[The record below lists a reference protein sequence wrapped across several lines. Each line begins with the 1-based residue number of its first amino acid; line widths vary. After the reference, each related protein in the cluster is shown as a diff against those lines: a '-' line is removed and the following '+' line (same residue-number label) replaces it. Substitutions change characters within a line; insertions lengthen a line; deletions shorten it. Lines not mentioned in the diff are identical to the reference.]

1 MGDLLDA
8 LRRDASSAQ
17 DVCQKRPDVGRTL
30 RAAKGDD
37 ENRVEHPAQ
46 AGLHVSGSPIIAC
59 YPRALG
65 TRIDRAI
72 VWAISL
78 VIFAGSFLIRFLELQ
93 FHNDHF
99 EFISLAADIVHGAVP
114 GVDFF
119 DPTRPLQYYLSAAGL
134 WLFGH
139 QLLAEALLSV
149 TLISIGTALVFV
161 AGYRLSHS
169 LLLGVI
175 AAVFVGAMLP
185 RLYSYPKVIIPAVSL
200 LAYWRF
206 VDAPAW
212 PRLAAVCVATA
223 VSFYFRFDHGVW
235 VGGALLAA
243 IAVQF
248 APRWRPLSTYALVF
262 AGGVTVLCAPFVMF
276 LMAKGSGVSSGPGTG
291 RLTHL
296 LRGDDVVSLGLPEVP
311 DERPLVYFRPAGPL
325 ATVGWASGI
334 TVDQRTALEQRYA
347 LKFAHV
353 IDGGEARR
361 YVLTDRSP
369 DRLKRLLADPAV
381 AGVTNVDG
389 EGRVV
394 REPAWSVLRRWLHLP
409 VMESPLIR
417 RDNAAVW
424 LYDALFLTP
433 FAAAALLVVRAVRRA
448 IHAGEAPKVVAAIAL
463 SLLFNVFLIRGNLDS
478 RLPDVIV
485 PAAILWAWM
494 LRGPWFGVIRR
505 SGVAPLTRAAAAA
518 VVMVSIWMAVDVY
531 AGSMNQLTATDLFST
546 PSNAARRLRGTI
558 VELRRDPIEQFA
570 PAGSTGLRALTRYV
584 NRCTAPT
591 DRLLVLGFQPE
602 VFFYADRR
610 IAGGNVVF
618 HANLGAAPAEQE
630 LIVERLRRQ
639 RVPVAILPVDQAEEI
654 ERVYPR
660 VKKYLDGRYR
670 VAKESGFREG
680 RPIRVLVDRNIEPP
694 HVDAELDLP
703 CFTGLPSRSS
713 RERSNRERRLA
724 VREGFEPSVGL

>member
-1 MGDLLDA
+1 M
-8 LRRDASSAQ
+8 
-17 DVCQKRPDVGRTL
+17 
-30 RAAKGDD
+30 
-37 ENRVEHPAQ
+37 
-46 AGLHVSGSPIIAC
+46 
-59 YPRALG
+59 
-65 TRIDRAI
+65 
-72 VWAISL
+72 
-78 VIFAGSFLIRFLELQ
+78 
-93 FHNDHF
+93 
-99 EFISLAADIVHGAVP
+99 
-114 GVDFF
+114 
-119 DPTRPLQYYLSAAGL
+119 
-134 WLFGH
+134 
-139 QLLAEALLSV
+139 LAEALLSV
-149 TLISIGTALVFV
+149 ILISIGTALVFV

-169 LLLGVI
+169 LMLGVL
-175 AAVFVGAMLP
+175 AAIFVGAALP

-206 VDAPAW
+206 VDAPTWA
-212 PRLAAVCVATA
+212 RLTAVCAATA

-235 VGGALLAA
+235 VGGALMAA

-248 APRWRPLSTYALVF
+248 APRWRQLSTYAVIYT
-262 AGGVTVLCAPFVMF
+262 GGVTLFCAPFVIF
-276 LMAKGSGVSSGPGTG
+276 LMVNGGGVSSGPGTG

-296 LRGDDVVSLGLPEVP
+296 LRGDDLVSLGLPEVP
-311 DERPLVYFRPAGPL
+311 DERPLFYFRPPGPL
-325 ATVGWASGI
+325 ATVGWVSGI
-334 TVDQRTALEQRYA
+334 TADQRTALEQRYA
-347 LKFAHV
+347 LRFAHV

-361 YVLTDRSP
+361 YVLTDRSTTT
-369 DRLKRLLADPAV
+369 LKQLLADPAV
-381 AGVTNVDG
+381 AGVTNVDSK
-389 EGRVV
+389 GRVL
-394 REPAWSVLRRWLHLP
+394 REPAWSVFRRWVRLP

-417 RDNAAVW
+417 RDNAAIL

-433 FAAAALLVVRAVRRA
+433 FAAALLLIIRAVPGNTRSGRVQGDRTA
-448 IHAGEAPKVVAAIAL
+448 SETPKVVAAIVL

-494 LRGPWFGVIRR
+494 LRGPWLGVLRR
-505 SGVAPLTRAAAAA
+505 SGVAPLPRAAVAAA
-518 VVMVSIWMAVDVY
+518 VMVSLWMAVDVY

-546 PSNAARRLRGTI
+546 PINAARRLKGT
-558 VELRRDPIEQFA
+558 VAELRRDPLEQFA

-584 NRCTAPT
+584 SRCTAPT

-660 VKKYLDGRYR
+660 VKEYLDGRYR
-670 VAKESGFREG
+670 VAKESGFGEG

-703 CFTGLPSRSS
+703 CFAGS
-713 RERSNRERRLA
+713 A
-724 VREGFEPSVGL
+724 

>member
-1 MGDLLDA
+1 M
-8 LRRDASSAQ
+8 
-17 DVCQKRPDVGRTL
+17 
-30 RAAKGDD
+30 
-37 ENRVEHPAQ
+37 
-46 AGLHVSGSPIIAC
+46 
-59 YPRALG
+59 
-65 TRIDRAI
+65 
-72 VWAISL
+72 
-78 VIFAGSFLIRFLELQ
+78 
-93 FHNDHF
+93 
-99 EFISLAADIVHGAVP
+99 
-114 GVDFF
+114 
-119 DPTRPLQYYLSAAGL
+119 
-134 WLFGH
+134 
-139 QLLAEALLSV
+139 
-149 TLISIGTALVFV
+149 FV

-169 LLLGVI
+169 LLLGVL
-175 AAVFVGAMLP
+175 AAVFAGAMLP
-185 RLYSYPKVIIPAVSL
+185 RLYSYPKVIIPAVAL

-206 VDAPAW
+206 VDAPTW

-223 VSFYFRFDHGVW
+223 VSFFFRFDHGAW

-248 APRWRPLSTYALVF
+248 APRWRLLSTYALVF
-262 AGGVTVLCAPFVMF
+262 AGGVTVLCAPFVIF
-276 LMAKGSGVSSGPGTG
+276 LMANGSGVSSGPGTG

-334 TVDQRTALEQRYA
+334 TVDQRRALERRYA
-347 LKFAHV
+347 LRFAHL

-369 DRLKRLLADPAV
+369 AMLKRLLADPAV

-389 EGRVV
+389 EGRVL
-394 REPAWSVLRRWLHLP
+394 REPAWSVVRRWLRLP
-409 VMESPLIR
+409 VMESPVIR
-417 RDNAAVW
+417 RDNAAIW

-433 FAAAALLVVRAVRRA
+433 FAAALLLAGRAWRRAVNP
-448 IHAGEAPKVVAAIAL
+448 GEVPKVVAAIVL

-494 LRGPWFGVIRR
+494 LRGPWLGVIRR
-505 SGVAPLTRAAAAA
+505 TGVAPLARAAAAS
-518 VVMVSIWMAVDVY
+518 VVMISIWMAVDVY
-531 AGSMNQLTATDLFST
+531 AGSMNQLTATDLFSR
-546 PSNAARRLRGTI
+546 PINAARRLKGTL
-558 VELRRDPIEQFA
+558 VELRREPLEQFA

-630 LIVERLRRQ
+630 LIIGRLRRQ

-654 ERVYPR
+654 DRVYPR
-660 VKKYLDGRYR
+660 VKAYLDGRYELAR
-670 VAKESGFREG
+670 ESGFGEG
-680 RPIRVLVDRNIEPP
+680 RSIRVLVDRNIKAS
-694 HVDAELDLP
+694 HLDTELELP
-703 CFTGLPSRSS
+703 CFFDSR
-713 RERSNRERRLA
+713 A
-724 VREGFEPSVGL
+724 VY

>member
-1 MGDLLDA
+1 VDS
-8 LRRDASSAQ
+8 RR
-17 DVCQKRPDVGRTL
+17 G
-30 RAAKGDD
+30 
-37 ENRVEHPAQ
+37 H
-46 AGLHVSGSPIIAC
+46 AC
-59 YPRALG
+59 YPRALD
-65 TRIDRAI
+65 TKSARAF
-72 VWAISL
+72 VWVISL

-99 EFISLAADIVHGAVP
+99 EFISLAADIVHGAIP

-149 TLISIGTALVFV
+149 TLIAIGTALVFV
-161 AGYRLSHS
+161 AGYRLSRS
-169 LLLGVI
+169 LLLGVL
-175 AAVFVGAMLP
+175 AAIFVGAMLP

-206 VDAPAW
+206 VDGRTW

-223 VSFYFRFDHGVW
+223 VAFYFRFDHGVW
-235 VGGALLAA
+235 VAAAILAA

-248 APRWRPLSTYALVF
+248 APRWRPLSTYALVY
-262 AGGVTVLCAPFVMF
+262 AAGVTVLCAPFVMF
-276 LMAKGSGVSSGPGTG
+276 LMLSGRGVSSGPGTG

-311 DERPLVYFRPAGPL
+311 DERPLLYFRPAGPL
-325 ATVGWASGI
+325 ATVGWAPG
-334 TVDQRTALEQRYA
+334 TTPDQRTALEEHYGLR
-347 LKFAHV
+347 FAHA

-369 DRLKRLLADPAV
+369 STLKQLLADPAV
-381 AGVTNVDG
+381 SGVTNVDG
-389 EGRVV
+389 EGRIL
-394 REPAWSVLRRWLHLP
+394 REPVWAVLGRWLHLP

-417 RDNAAVW
+417 RDNAAIW

-433 FAAAALLVVRAVRRA
+433 FAAALLLLVRATRRQTHGIPAAARASARLRRSAVRGDGRLQA
-448 IHAGEAPKVVAAIAL
+448 DPPPGEAPKVVAAIVL

-494 LRGPWFGVIRR
+494 LRRPWLGVIRR
-505 SGVAPLTRAAAAA
+505 SGVAPLARAAAAA

-531 AGSMNQLTATDLFST
+531 AGSMNQLMATDLFST
-546 PSNAARRLRGTI
+546 PINAARRFKGTI
-558 VELRRDPIEQFA
+558 VELRRDPLEQFA

-584 NRCTAPT
+584 NRCTALT

-610 IAGGNVVF
+610 IAGGSVVF

-630 LIVERLRRQ
+630 LIVARLQRQ
-639 RVPVAILPVDQAEEI
+639 RIPVAILPLDQVEEI

-660 VKKYLDGRYR
+660 VKEYLDGRYE
-670 VAKESGFREG
+670 VAKESGFGEG
-680 RPIRVLVDRNIEPP
+680 RPIRVLVDRNVEPAG
-694 HVDAELDLP
+694 VDAELDLP
-703 CFTGLPSRSS
+703 CFKEDR
-713 RERSNRERRLA
+713 
-724 VREGFEPSVGL
+724 